1 MCHLKRPETHSPARY
16 MYLPENFAADADA
29 LRGPLRGA
37 LRYAQ

>member
-1 MCHLKRPETHSPARY
+1 
-16 MYLPENFAADADA
+16 MYLAEKVAADADT

>member
-1 MCHLKRPETHSPARY
+1 
-16 MYLPENFAADADA
+16 MYLAEKFAADADA

>member
-1 MCHLKRPETHSPARY
+1 
-16 MYLPENFAADADA
+16 MYLAEKIAADADA

>member
-1 MCHLKRPETHSPARY
+1 